1 MRATDCKK
9 LTHKENS
16 MNKVELGKTGVL
28 VSQVSLGCMLMGSVI
43 NKKDSFAALDHFA
56 EIGGDFLDTAN
67 CYAWWIGKG
76 EFVGD
81 ESETILGQWMKERG
95 NREKM
100 FLATKVGARLKA
112 PQSIRDEQ
120 GNVFW
125 DRVDADREYLS
136 PQVIRRALEDSL
148 RRLQTDHIDLYYAHI
163 DDRVT
168 PLEETLAMFNS
179 LIKEGKVRYIGC
191 SNFRTWRLERANQ
204 ISMARG
210 WASFV
215 AIQQQYSYLRPKAGA
230 DFGVS
235 VNVDDELLDYLKS
248 NEDLTLLPYSPLLKG
263 IYDDQGKREA
273 YYNWHLFNNDDARAR
288 LDVLSR
294 MAKELN
300 ISNSQL
306 VLAWLLHHQPKT
318 IPILGF
324 SNLGQLD
331 HNLKALDIHLCEE
344 QMTILNKTSA

>member
-1 MRATDCKK
+1 
-9 LTHKENS
+9 
-16 MNKVELGKTGVL
+16 MNKVELGKTGKF

-43 NKKDSFAALDHFA
+43 DKGTSFRALDHFV
-56 EIGGDFLDTAN
+56 ETGGDFLDTAN

-76 EFVGD
+76 QFIGD

-95 NREKM
+95 NRDKV
-100 FLATKVGARLKA
+100 FLATKVGARLRN
-112 PQSIRDEQ
+112 PQAIRDSE

-125 DRVDADREYLS
+125 ERVDADREFLA
-136 PQVIRRALEDSL
+136 PGTIRRAVEDSL

-163 DDRVT
+163 DDRAT
-168 PLEETLAMFNS
+168 PLEETLAIFNE

-204 ISMARG
+204 ISAARG

-230 DFGVS
+230 DFGIS
-235 VNVDDELLDYLKS
+235 VNVDDELLDYLRS
-248 NEDLTLLPYSPLLKG
+248 NKEITLLPYSPLLKG
-263 IYDDQGKREA
+263 IYEDQKKREA
-273 YYNWHLFNNDDARAR
+273 YYNWHLFNHDDSAVR
-288 LDVLSR
+288 LAVLSR
-294 MAKELN
+294 VAEKLN

-306 VLAWLLHHQPKT
+306 VLAWLLHHQPRT

-324 SNLGQLD
+324 SNLDQLE
-331 HNLKALDIHLCEE
+331 HNLRALDISLDEDH
-344 QMTILNKTSA
+344 MNILSHASI